1 MNIKER
7 FWSKTKVN
15 SEHEWGGT
23 PCVDWTAS
31 KGWNG
36 YGKFYLKG
44 SYIGAHRVVFE
55 LTNGEIPDG
64 LHVLHQCD
72 RPECVNP
79 EHLFLG
85 THADNM
91 RDKESKGRGG
101 HRPQRG
107 EKNGSAILQEENARL
122 IKRFLERHPAKMG
135 GAGGQLLFLSRW
147 LDVSIHIIR
156 GISRGET
163 WRHVK

>member
-1 MNIKER
+1 MDIKER
-7 FWSKTKVN
+7 FWSKTRVN
-15 SEHEWGGT
+15 KEHEWGGT

-31 KGWNG
+31 KVGKG
-36 YGKFYLKG
+36 YGQFRLNG
-44 SYIGAHRVVFE
+44 AMTRAHRVAFE

-64 LHVLHQCD
+64 LHVLHRCD

-91 RDKESKGRGG
+91 ADKIKKGRG
-101 HRPQRG
+101 PKG
-107 EKNGSAILQEENARL
+107 EASHLSTTTEEKVRL
-122 IKRFLERHPAKMG
+122 IKRFIERHPPEPRSK
-135 GAGGQLLFLSRW
+135 GGQLLFLSRW
-147 LDVSIHIIR
+147 LDVSIHSIR
-156 GISRGET
+156 MISCGKR